1 MAVGATGIG
10 DGFPTTSVKEV
21 IPSERV
27 KTESAGETNV
37 VLTVVYRYPSF
48 LSCRSACWR
57 DVQQTQQTR
66 NVVNLRT
73 VGALLIAIGKG
84 VGGYSIHLGRS
95 VLCSPEL

>member
-48 LSCRSACWR
+48 LSCRSP
-57 DVQQTQQTR
+57 
-66 NVVNLRT
+66 
-73 VGALLIAIGKG
+73 VGEMCSRRSRQGTS
-84 VGGYSIHLGRS
+84 SISGQ
-95 VLCSPEL
+95 